1 MAAAEPTMATA
12 VTHAAA
18 GGFNVLDKR
27 RHPGDL
33 HRRFH
38 RPRQA
43 STTIAPISG
52 DELRSRSTDHIL
64 RRSSSLVI
72 RSSRRPRDESTV
84 NTFH

>member
-1 MAAAEPTMATA
+1 MAATEPTMATG

-18 GGFNVLDKR
+18 GGFNVLDER

-33 HRRFH
+33 LRRFH

-43 STTIAPISG
+43 STTTAPIFD
-52 DELRSRSTDHIL
+52 DESRSRSADHIL

-72 RSSRRPRDESTV
+72 RSSRRPHGESTIS
-84 NTFH
+84 TFH